1 MAFLGAHLSAAGGV
15 ARAAAAACRLD
26 CEALQIFLAP
36 PGRWMRAVPAEEEQ
50 RRFCAFASSA
60 PLAGR
65 CFAHA
70 PYLLNLASDCK
81 ELRRRSV
88 AALVEELT
96 AADSLGLT
104 GVVLH
109 PGSAGRGSRREAL
122 ARCREA
128 MAEVLDKTGKG
139 DTALL
144 LEGLAGSG
152 GQLGSSVRELAAL
165 VPPRGPGAVRSVGVC
180 LDLAH
185 LWAAG
190 YDLHAGGWEIVLAEL
205 GEWWGVSAPHLL
217 HGNDTPV
224 ECGSRK
230 DRHAA
235 PGEGVLGEKLFR
247 SLLAD
252 PRLANTPLVLEIPPG
267 RDNQL
272 VASALARLRG
282 WRGVT
287 PPPRGATDG
296 KRCGGRRRLK
306 GS

>member
-1 MAFLGAHLSAAGGV
+1 MAYLGAHLSAAGGV
-15 ARAAAAACRLD
+15 ARAAAAACRLG

-50 RRFCAFASSA
+50 QRFCALASSA

-70 PYLLNLASDCK
+70 PYLLNLASDCA

-88 AALVEELT
+88 AALVEELRT
-96 AADSLGLT
+96 ADLLGLT

-109 PGSAGRGSRREAL
+109 PGSAGRGSRREAS

-128 MAEVLDKTGKG
+128 VAEALDMAGEG

-144 LEGLAGSG
+144 LEGMAGSG
-152 GQLGSSVRELAAL
+152 GQLGSSVCELAAL
-165 VPPRGPGAVRSVGVC
+165 VPPRRPGTGRSVGVC

-205 GEWWGVSAPHLL
+205 GECWGVSAPHLL

-235 PGEGVLGEKLFR
+235 PGEGVLGEKLFQ
-247 SLLAD
+247 SLLHD
-252 PRLANTPLVLEIPPG
+252 SRLADTPLVLEVPPG

-272 VASALARLRG
+272 VAGALARLRAWQG
-282 WRGVT
+282 GTFSR
-287 PPPRGATDG
+287 RGATDG
-296 KRCGGRRRLK
+296 ERCGRRPVR